1 MTNKDLVNFC
11 KEAANL
17 STVYMWG
24 AFGNDVTES
33 FINQKK
39 NQYPKRYPKWRIDEL
54 TEHIGKSKGCDCVG
68 LIKWAMWTD
77 GDISKKP
84 KYDTSTDR
92 STNMLY
98 NAAKEKGSI
107 SSMPDI
113 PGIVVYQTG
122 HVGVYVGD
130 NMVIECALDEFT
142 DGVKEQSLTAH
153 DWTHWLKVPEIEYES
168 PAEKS
173 IDEVALQVINGDYG
187 NGTTRKK
194 KLAAEGWNYNEVQAR
209 VNELLGIT
217 NDYQKMTVIPS
228 VGLWLN
234 NNSNYWNDSTHI
246 VCMPEGATVRVY
258 RGTEKK
264 LGIYTCVKVKYNNTI
279 GFCAKEYL
287 K

>member
-11 KEAANL
+11 KEATNL

-113 PGIVVYQTG
+113 PGIVVYQT
-122 HVGVYVGD
+122 
-130 NMVIECALDEFT
+130 
-142 DGVKEQSLTAH
+142 
-153 DWTHWLKVPEIEYES
+153 
-168 PAEKS
+168 
-173 IDEVALQVINGDYG
+173 
-187 NGTTRKK
+187 
-194 KLAAEGWNYNEVQAR
+194 
-209 VNELLGIT
+209 
-217 NDYQKMTVIPS
+217 
-228 VGLWLN
+228 
-234 NNSNYWNDSTHI
+234 
-246 VCMPEGATVRVY
+246 
-258 RGTEKK
+258 
-264 LGIYTCVKVKYNNTI
+264 
-279 GFCAKEYL
+279 
-287 K
+287 